1 MQVWLKDNLSLDGNN
16 CIRLLVF
23 LRVARVLWLCW
34 STGQLQSS
42 VLFQLCHCVPV
53 WMGSYASSELARVE
67 LIVQSGTRTTKYV
80 AI

>member
-1 MQVWLKDNLSLDGNN
+1 MGIIAFVCLFFFVWHECFG
-16 CIRLLVF
+16 CVG
-23 LRVARVLWLCW
+23 VA
-34 STGQLQSS
+34 TGQLQSS

-53 WMGSYASSELARVE
+53 WMGSYASSQLAKVE